1 MNNFMNA
8 FNIFDLEEY
17 VDIFVEDTKVAESLA
32 EDCKDLVYVADKVY
46 SGKLG
51 DMTARELVKYIDYE
65 IYHIGIYRDPIIMQ
79 FYIRR

>member
-1 MNNFMNA
+1 MNYFTDA

-17 VDIFVEDTKVAESLA
+17 VDIFVEDTEVAESLA
-32 EDCKDLVYVADKVY
+32 EDCKDLVYVADKIY

-65 IYHIGIYRDPIIMQ
+65 IHHIGIHKDPCIIQ
-79 FYIRR
+79 LYIRR